1 LNPCPST
8 LVLIFFL
15 LAVSAPVSAW
25 GRTGHRLVAELALK
39 DLPPDV
45 RAWLEGHEHT
55 LLEHSSD
62 PDSWRHDRK
71 EARRHYLHTESYG
84 GPEGVPF
91 EAQEAIRKVGTA
103 SFQKSGQ
110 VPWIIQDRLRDLVE
124 AFRQRD
130 RARIALAATV
140 MGHYLA
146 DLHVPLH
153 TTRNH
158 DGQHRQDVRALPG
171 HPVGVKGGT
180 SRPQGAGGPPFQS
193 SDQQGIHGRW
203 ETGLV
208 ERFVRLE
215 ALTLQPAR
223 LEPGLKQAPW
233 KWLQESNA
241 LVPKLLE
248 DDRAADR
255 TRPRGKRRGQ
265 AYWKHY
271 WELQGPVVQRQL
283 SRAGHRLAQM
293 ILYAW
298 TLAGSPSPATTL
310 RDSPR

>member
-1 LNPCPST
+1 L
-8 LVLIFFL
+8 
-15 LAVSAPVSAW
+15 AW
-25 GRTGHRLVAELALK
+25 GRTGHKLVAELALK
-39 DLPPDV
+39 DLPPEV
-45 RAWLEGHEHT
+45 GLWLKGQERT
-55 LLEHSSD
+55 FRDHSSD
-62 PDSWRHDRK
+62 PDTWRHDRK
-71 EARRHYLHTESYG
+71 EPRRHYLHTESYG

-91 EAQEAIRKVGTA
+91 EVQEAIQMVGAA

-110 VPWIIQDRLRDLVE
+110 VPWIIQDRLRDLVA
-124 AFRQRD
+124 AFRQKD
-130 RARIALAATV
+130 RPRIALAATV

-158 DGQHRQDVRALPG
+158 DGQD
-171 HPVGVKGGT
+171 
-180 SRPQGAGGPPFQS
+180 SR
-193 SDQQGIHGRW
+193 QQGIHRRW
-203 ETGLV
+203 ESGLV
-208 ERFVRLE
+208 ERFVLLE

-223 LEPGLKQAPW
+223 LEPGLEQAPW

-298 TLAGSPSPATTL
+298 TLAGSPTPRTKPQ
-310 RDSPR
+310 DSPR

>member
-1 LNPCPST
+1 MNPRLSA
-8 LVLIFFL
+8 LVLVAVL
-15 LAVSAPVSAW
+15 LAATTPASAW
-25 GRTGHRLVAELALK
+25 GRVGHRLISELALK
-39 DLPPDV
+39 DLPPEV
-45 RAWLEGHEHT
+45 RPWLKGQERAF
-55 LLEHSSD
+55 LEHSSD
-62 PDSWRHDRK
+62 PDAWRRDRK
-71 EARRHYLHTESYG
+71 EARRHYLHSESYG

-91 EAQEAIRKVGTA
+91 EVRDAIRKVGPA

-110 VPWIIQDRLRDLVE
+110 LPWIIQDRLGDLVE
-124 AFRQRD
+124 AFRRRD
-130 RARIALAATV
+130 RAKIALAATV

-158 DGQHRQDVRALPG
+158 DG
-171 HPVGVKGGT
+171 HPVGFKGGT
-180 SRPQGAGGPPFQS
+180 SRLQGAAGSPPFQS

-208 ERFVRLE
+208 ERFVRRE
-215 ALTLQPAR
+215 ALPVQSAI
-223 LEPGLKQAPW
+223 LEPDLEQAPW

-241 LVPKLLE
+241 LVLKVLE

-265 AYWKHY
+265 AYWKRY

-283 SRAGHRLAQM
+283 ARAAT
-293 ILYAW
+293 AW
-298 TLAGSPSPATTL
+298 
-310 RDSPR
+310 PR

>member
-1 LNPCPST
+1 MNPSQSA
-8 LVLIFFL
+8 LVLAFVL
-15 LAVSAPVSAW
+15 LATSTPASAW
-25 GRTGHRLVAELALK
+25 GRPGHRLVAELALK
-39 DLPPDV
+39 DLPPEV
-45 RAWLEGHEHT
+45 SLWLNGHERT
-55 LLEHSSD
+55 FRDHSSD
-62 PDSWRHDRK
+62 PDAWRHDRK

-91 EAQEAIRKVGTA
+91 EVQEAIRKVGAA
-103 SFQKSGQ
+103 SFQKRGQ

-124 AFRQRD
+124 AFRRKD
-130 RARIALAATV
+130 RPRIAIAATV

-158 DGQHRQDVRALPG
+158 DGQD
-171 HPVGVKGGT
+171 
-180 SRPQGAGGPPFQS
+180 S
-193 SDQQGIHGRW
+193 SQQGIHGRW
-203 ETGLV
+203 ESGLV

-215 ALTLQPAR
+215 ALTLQPAK

-233 KWLQESNA
+233 KWLQEANA

-298 TLAGSPSPATTL
+298 TLAGGPSPATTL

>member
-1 LNPCPST
+1 L
-8 LVLIFFL
+8 
-15 LAVSAPVSAW
+15 AW
-25 GRTGHRLVAELALK
+25 GRTGHKLVAELALK
-39 DLPPDV
+39 DLPPEV
-45 RAWLEGHEHT
+45 GLWLKGQERT
-55 LLEHSSD
+55 FRDHSSD
-62 PDSWRHDRK
+62 PDTWRHDRK
-71 EARRHYLHTESYG
+71 EPRRHYLHTESYG

-91 EAQEAIRKVGTA
+91 EVEEAIQMVGAA

-124 AFRQRD
+124 AFRRKD
-130 RARIALAATV
+130 RPRIAIAATV

-158 DGQHRQDVRALPG
+158 DGQDRQDVQALPG

-271 WELQGPVVQRQL
+271 WELQGPVIQRQL

-298 TLAGSPSPATTL
+298 TLAGSPTPRTKPQ
-310 RDSPR
+310 DSPR